1 MVAPFIKFN
10 NAIAYFVFS
19 IGATILLQTI
29 LSAFNLQDYIF
40 NAPRQ
45 NFLDANREGIIGNI
59 GYLIIYSSGLAVGKE
74 FFSLIKQKTV
84 GSLIRKMILFL
95 FQLAAVSGIL
105 FYLCFSILGVGESSR
120 RAMNATYIFW
130 TLFQNY
136 FVTALFLV
144 HDLFLR
150 HSVKIDLVEAFNL
163 NQLSYFL
170 IVSIYPKVSSTKA

>member
-45 NFLDANREGIIGNI
+45 NFL
-59 GYLIIYSSGLAVGKE
+59 IIYSSGLAVGKE

-95 FQLAAVSGIL
+95 FQQFTKSVLLKDSLFYLLPIRLAAVSGIL

-120 RAMNATYIFW
+120 RAVNSIRPY
-130 TLFQNY
+130 L
-136 FVTALFLV
+136 LL
-144 HDLFLR
+144 
-150 HSVKIDLVEAFNL
+150 K
-163 NQLSYFL
+163 LSR
-170 IVSIYPKVSSTKA
+170 

>member
-95 FQLAAVSGIL
+95 FQQFTKSVLLKDSLFYLLPIRLAAVSGIL

-120 RAMNATYIFW
+120 RAVNSIRPY
-130 TLFQNY
+130 L
-136 FVTALFLV
+136 LL
-144 HDLFLR
+144 
-150 HSVKIDLVEAFNL
+150 K
-163 NQLSYFL
+163 LSR
-170 IVSIYPKVSSTKA
+170 